1 MTLLGLLMLTLAS
14 PLETPAATPEPEAQ
28 VPLFGRQPLRDF
40 VPDATRDDA
49 VYIQD
54 ERKNWYYATLT
65 GQCPEL
71 RWARSIG
78 ISNRGGKRLDQY
90 AELVVGGSYCA
101 IDSVKRSAAPVERP
115 KIGAAKKAG

>member
-1 MTLLGLLMLTLAS
+1 MTLPALLLLALAS
-14 PLETPAATPEPEAQ
+14 PVETPAQAAAPEAS
-28 VPLFGRQPLRDF
+28 VPLFGRRPLRDF
-40 VPDATRDDA
+40 VPDAARDDA

-71 RWARSIG
+71 RWARSVG
-78 ISNRGGKRLDQY
+78 IKNLGGKRLDRY

-101 IDSVKRSAAPVERP
+101 IDSLKRSVAPTVRP
-115 KIGAAKKAG
+115 KIGAAKTG